1 MRDQYFIG
9 YEVQQTESY
18 GGWWCPKPKPADFSL
33 DSEQLKKP
41 VKILRRLYSTLSP
54 PFILSR
60 ELRWTVRGFILSSFP
75 HLGKNIYDF
84 LSSAIKFIL
93 FYPFSMKS

>member
-41 VKILRRLYSTLSP
+41 V
-54 PFILSR
+54 
-60 ELRWTVRGFILSSFP
+60 
-75 HLGKNIYDF
+75 
-84 LSSAIKFIL
+84 
-93 FYPFSMKS
+93 